1 MTFIYSQIFLEP
13 LNHEDEAINSAPH
26 PHGANMQVE
35 TGKRELKEDIRVC
48 VTTTLEVVGRPGRG
62 GT

>member
-1 MTFIYSQIFLEP
+1 MTSIYSQIFLEP
-13 LNHEDEAINSAPH
+13 LNNDDEAINSAPH

-35 TGKRELKEDIRVC
+35 TGRRWLKEDTRVC
-48 VTTTLEVVGRPGRG
+48 VISALEVVGRPGRG